1 MIQLNL
7 SKPIAFFDLET
18 TGVNVASDRIVEIS
32 ILKILANGSRE
43 ILTKRINPTIPIP
56 KQASD
61 VHGIYDNDIINEP
74 TFKSLASDIANFL
87 LDCDLAGYNSNKF
100 DIPILVE
107 EFMRAGVDFEIKS
120 RRLVDVQNI
129 FHQMEQRTLKAAY
142 KFYCGKEIINA
153 HSAEA
158 DIEATYE
165 VFLAQLQKYD
175 GVEFEDKKGNKTF
188 PIKNDIK
195 ALHDFTNI
203 NRNAD
208 LAGRIIFN
216 DKGEEVFNFGKH
228 TGKPV
233 EKVLREE
240 PSYYSWMMN
249 GDFPLYTKK
258 VLTDIKLRLAFNK

>member
-32 ILKILANGSRE
+32 ILKILVNGSRE
-43 ILTKRINPTIPIP
+43 ILTKRINPTISIP
-56 KQASD
+56 KQASE
-61 VHGIYDNDIINEP
+61 VHGIYDKDVVNEP
-74 TFKSLASDIANFL
+74 TFKSIANDIADFL

-100 DIPILVE
+100 DITILVE

-175 GVEFEDKKGNKTF
+175 GVEFEDKKGNKTI
-188 PIKNDIK
+188 PIKNDINN
-195 ALHDFTNI
+195 LNLTMYHGCYNI
-203 NRNAD
+203 VEHEDNI
-208 LAGRIIFN
+208 LN
-216 DKGEEVFNFGKH
+216 D
-228 TGKPV
+228 
-233 EKVLREE
+233 
-240 PSYYSWMMN
+240 
-249 GDFPLYTKK
+249 
-258 VLTDIKLRLAFNK
+258 